1 MKLTVYFTPLG
12 VTANAIAGKPVL
24 VIDVLRTTT
33 TVVAALT
40 HGARAVVPAATAEDA
55 LRLAGNLER
64 DNVLLA
70 GERRMERIEGFA
82 LGNSPLEMTSEVVQG
97 KTIVMA
103 TTNGTPAIVAAEPGN
118 PVILGSVANFSA
130 VVERARQE
138 FERAGEMAILCS
150 GREKMFALE
159 DSYVAGR
166 FAHALVPGNQR
177 RSADLND
184 ATIAALE
191 LVRRYGEKWK
201 NAVSASAA
209 ARDLK
214 KAGFKADL
222 AAATDADSS
231 SVVPIYAD
239 RLVTAVDG
247 G

>member
-12 VTANAIAGKPVL
+12 VTPNAIAGKPVL

-33 TVVAALT
+33 TIVSMLSR
-40 HGARAVVPAATAEDA
+40 GARAVLPAATAEEA
-55 LRLAGNLER
+55 LRVAGNLER

-70 GERRMERIEGFA
+70 GERRMVRIEGFA
-82 LGNSPLEMTSEVVQG
+82 LGNSPLEMEPDVVHA
-97 KTIVMA
+97 KTVVMA
-103 TTNGTPAIVAAEPGN
+103 TTNGTPAIVAAEPGS
-118 PVILGSVANFSA
+118 PVIIGSITNFSA
-130 VVERARQE
+130 AVERARAE
-138 FERAGEMAILCS
+138 FERAGEMVILCS
-150 GREKMFALE
+150 GRERMFALE

-214 KAGFKADL
+214 RAGFKADV
-222 AAATDADSS
+222 AAATDADSADI
-231 SVVPIYAD
+231 VPVYSD
-239 RLVTAVDG
+239 RLVTVPDG